1 VRGALTLA
9 MALAVTAVAA
19 EAAAAAAP
27 ATSVHRVLRASGMV
41 KVSFAADGSTCARF
55 GTCGERG
62 TVAYGFKGTPRG
74 RLVLEQGR
82 SGHITGAADF
92 RSHGATVATVI
103 GCSDTVRHRREHFSM
118 RSPSRLGKLIFG
130 LHGAETDYLAT
141 DCAGPTEADLKR
153 DGALPHGRFKRS
165 DFRAG
170 STTFGLK
177 GSSSFRESGYT
188 GTATWKL
195 SYRVKRTR

>member
-1 VRGALTLA
+1 MRGALTLA
-9 MALAVTAVAA
+9 MALTAAAVTPL
-19 EAAAAAAP
+19 AAAAATP
-27 ATSVHRVLRASGMV
+27 STSVHRVLEASGTI
-41 KVSFAADGSTCARF
+41 KVSFAGDRSTCVRF

-92 RSHGATVATVI
+92 RSHGRTVATVI
-103 GCSDTVRHRREHFSM
+103 GCSDSVRHGREHFSM

-130 LHGAETDYLAT
+130 LHGAKTDYLAT

-153 DGALPHGRFKRS
+153 DGALPHGRFKRT

-188 GTATWKL
+188 GSATWKL